1 MGIKRYNATKDNTIT
16 NAFKANLSTR
26 ATGSNTGLA
35 DVLETFVIY
44 AQASTSSI
52 EKSRI
57 LVQFDT
63 DQMTT
68 DRAAGL
74 LPASGNVS
82 YYLRMFNAAH
92 AYSLPRNY
100 SLEIRAVSGSWDE
113 GRGLDLDEYSD
124 TDTSNWIS
132 ASSTTGWV
140 SEGGDLYATPAYS
153 QAFGSDGS
161 EDLEV
166 NVSDIV
172 EQWLAGTK
180 PNHGLMV
187 KISGSAE
194 SAPTTS
200 LYTKKFFARSSEFF
214 FKKPVIEARFNNA
227 LKDKRGEFYYSS
239 SLSTAAENLN
249 TIYFYNY
256 HRGILRNIPA
266 IGTGKIYVS
275 VYSGS
280 STADVPTGSALT
292 LVSDGTYVSVAAP
305 TVATGGW
312 VSTGV
317 YSASFAI
324 TAATTPIERLY
335 DVWFSG
341 STQFHTGTIVPSV
354 LTGESSAN
362 ASQFTT
368 QITNLKPIYHR
379 GQTERFRVY
388 ARPRNW
394 SPTIYTVAT
403 ATPQSFIIDSGSFRI
418 YRIIDELDVIS
429 YGTGSTQH
437 TALSFDSQGNYFDLD
452 TNLLEAGYSYAIKF
466 SYYNGSVNSYLEQ
479 PETFKFRVE

>member
-16 NAFKANLSTR
+16 NAFKGDLRTR

-44 AQASTSSI
+44 GQASTSSV

-63 DQMTT
+63 AQMTA
-68 DRAAGL
+68 DRASGL
-74 LPASGNVS
+74 LPAAGAVS
-82 YYLRMFNAAH
+82 HYLRLFNAPH
-92 AYSLPRNY
+92 AFSVPRNY
-100 SLEIRAVSGSWDE
+100 SLEIRAVTGSWDE

-124 TDTSNWIS
+124 SDVSNWIS

-140 SEGGDLYATPAYS
+140 SEGGDYHATPSYS
-153 QAFGSDGS
+153 QAYGSDGT

-166 NVSDIV
+166 DVTTIV

-180 PNHGLMV
+180 ENNGLLV

-214 FKKPVIEARFNNA
+214 YKRPVIEARFNSA
-227 LKDKRGEFYYSS
+227 KKDKRGNFFYSS

-266 IGTGKIYVS
+266 VGTGNIYVS
-275 VYSGS
+275 LFSGS
-280 STADVPTGSALT
+280 TGPTGSALT
-292 LVSDGTYVSVAAP
+292 LVADGTNVTAGSP
-305 TVATGGW
+305 TVVTGGW

-324 TAATTPIERLY
+324 TAATTPLETIF
-335 DVWFSG
+335 DVWHNGNLTTQYFTG
-341 STQFHTGTIVPSV
+341 SIEPQI
-354 LTGESSAN
+354 LTGESSVN
-362 ASQFTT
+362 AEQFTT
-368 QITNLKPIYHR
+368 QITNLKPTYTR

-394 SPTIYTVAT
+394 SPTVYTVAT
-403 ATPQSFIIDSGSFRI
+403 ATPVASMIESGSYRI
-418 YRIIDELDVIS
+418 YRVIDDLDVIS

-437 TALSFDSQGNYFDLD
+437 TALSYDSQGNYFDLD
-452 TNLLEAGYSYAIKF
+452 TNLFEAGYSYAIKF
-466 SYYNGSVNSYLEQ
+466 SYYNGSIGSYVEQ